1 MFRYLIT
8 SLLVAFTFPGVSQT
22 NVVPATKSELTGIE
36 LPAGSKQDKRI
47 LTTAAAKTLLQMKAE
62 EKAITLGDKVEVFS
76 LPASP
81 NRQIEEQVK
90 LAVQKAGWETR
101 SFSTEPEYVILKNND
116 RTVMMYLE
124 SFKKETALYIMP
136 VTSMKETETPVA
148 VAEAVIQV
156 AVQPQVQPPSEVKVQ
171 PQVNVTPTVEV
182 KPQQDVALDASSTYT
197 FTTIN
202 FDDGWTSVVSLDYV
216 KTTKGN
222 IQVLLYYASDL
233 NDEMRNSNLEFSDQ
247 YWNLL
252 VVPNYNVKSAV
263 RLQEGV
269 TYFRTYFI
277 EGEAIDPKTNTPCY
291 LALNVL
297 VNNGVATPVL
307 AIAPDRNSYYQ
318 QFPEPKKLGDM
329 TGYNKFAVSAQ
340 DIVGKWSSNSSSGV
354 NLYNTYTGDYAGMN
368 STQSADSFVFN
379 ADGTYSSKHSGASSV
394 YGNNTYY
401 TQEYT
406 GKLTVTNWDITMTNR
421 FKDATN
427 IYFAQFEVVRDGRI
441 LHLQDKTASGMKYH
455 LTRSK

>member
-1 MFRYLIT
+1 MVRLLII
-8 SLLVAFTFPGVSQT
+8 SLLFIVSLKAIGQS
-22 NVVPATKSELTGIE
+22 NVISVFRSEMTGIE
-36 LPAGSKQDKRI
+36 MPSGAKQDKRI
-47 LTTAAAKTLLQMKAE
+47 LSSAAAETLMEMTAKE
-62 EKAITLGDKVEVFS
+62 NAIMLGDKSEVFS
-76 LPASP
+76 LTPPSK
-81 NRQIEEQVK
+81 QTEELVK
-90 LAVQKAGWETR
+90 QAAQKAGWII
-101 SFSTEPEYVILKNND
+101 SPFSKEPTYSLLKNNE
-116 RTVMMYLE
+116 RGVLMYLQT
-124 SFKKETALYIMP
+124 FKKETTLYFMP
-136 VTSMKETETPVA
+136 VLTVESETALEVTQPVQTVVEQQLPEVKESPIISTPV
-148 VAEAVIQV
+148 VETKQ
-156 AVQPQVQPPSEVKVQ
+156 QPNTSI
-171 PQVNVTPTVEV
+171 
-182 KPQQDVALDASSTYT
+182 ASGNSFT

-202 FDDGWTSVVSLDYV
+202 FDDGWTSTVDADFV
-216 KTTKGN
+216 KVTKGDLN
-222 IQVLLYYASDL
+222 VQLYYSFEITDQ
-233 NDEMRNSNLEFSDQ
+233 MRNSSLEFSE
-247 YWNLL
+247 YFWNLL
-252 VVPNYNVKSAV
+252 VVPNYNVKSAQ
-263 RLQEGV
+263 RLVEGV

-277 EGEAIDPKTNTPCY
+277 EGEALNPKTGMACY

-297 VNNGVATPVL
+297 VNSGVATPVL
-307 AIAPDRNSYYQ
+307 AIAPDKNSYYQ
-318 QFPEPKKLGDM
+318 QFPEPKNLGDM
-329 TGYNKFAVSAQ
+329 TTYNKFAVSAQ
-340 DIVGKWSSNSSSGV
+340 DIVGSWSSNSSSGV

>member
-1 MFRYLIT
+1 M
-8 SLLVAFTFPGVSQT
+8 AFTFLGFGQT

-62 EKAITLGDKVEVFS
+62 ENAIILGDKVEVFS

-81 NRQIEEQVK
+81 NRQNEEQVK
-90 LAVQKAGWETR
+90 LAVQKAGWETH
-101 SFSTEPEYVILKNND
+101 SFSTEPAYVILKSTG
-116 RTVMMYLE
+116 RMVMMYLE
-124 SFKKETALYIMP
+124 SFKKECALYIMP
-136 VTSMKETETPVA
+136 VTSMNEPEVPV
-148 VAEAVIQV
+148 VVVQPVVQVEAQSQ
-156 AVQPQVQPPSEVKVQ
+156 VQPQPEIKAQPP
-171 PQVNVTPTVEV
+171 VNSPPVVET
-182 KPQQDVALDASSTYT
+182 KPEAVVISSDNTFT

-202 FDDGWTSVVSLDYV
+202 FDDGWTSVVSSDYV

-222 IQVLLYYASDL
+222 IQVLLFYSSEL
-233 NDEMRNSNLEFSDQ
+233 NDEMRNSNLELSEQ

-252 VVPNYNVKSAV
+252 VAPNYSIKSAV

-318 QFPEPKKLGDM
+318 QFSEPKKLGEM
-329 TGYNKFAVSAQ
+329 TGYNKLAVSAQ

-354 NLYNTYTGDYAGMN
+354 NLYNTYTGDFAGMN

-401 TQEYT
+401 TQEYA

-427 IYFAQFEVVRDGRI
+427 IYFAQFEVVRGGRI

-455 LTRSK
+455 LIREK